1 MNIESIKRKLLV
13 KYPLFGSVVANSN
26 FIAESTLK
34 TSGTDGKNIYYNP
47 NFAES
52 ITEEQ
57 KIFLFAHEICHIAF
71 DHISRSKNKD
81 EVIWN
86 TATDAVINAF
96 LSHDGLPLIE
106 GAVDIPEAINYDA
119 EEMYKKLLEEKIQ
132 QSNKQDNVQKQNKNH
147 RQQSQSQ
154 SYQQGSSHDESSQN
168 QQQQLQEQCHDE
180 SKESSQKDVGH
191 DTHSMWNKKV
201 ENMHRKEQSQS
212 NFRQTNSKLED
223 KRSLLD
229 RLRKML
235 GIKKKQQENHLQLD
249 KKNEQEEKNEA
260 IKKLGEKETFKQN
273 KVVRKKQLEE
283 LRQALASRSYDY
295 GHTTNSEIRNI
306 TNIGTSKA
314 LVDWRRLL
322 KEAVKRD
329 VDWSYQNAGIEDGVV
344 TAHLEEC
351 SKPETE
357 IVLDTSGSINET
369 LLKNFLREC
378 KSILQTSKVKVGCF
392 DTQFY
397 GFTEI
402 RNAHDIDNLP
412 FNGNG
417 GTDFDVAVNAF
428 TKRVEN
434 KIIFTDG
441 DANMP
446 RKSLN
451 VIWVVFGSRKINPAG
466 GKVIHIDDEQLKRL
480 LTKTDR

>member
-81 EVIWN
+81 EVIWS

-154 SYQQGSSHDESSQN
+154 SYQQGSSRDESSQN

-201 ENMHRKEQSQS
+201 ENMHQKEQSQS
-212 NFRQTNSKLED
+212 NFRQTNSQPED

-235 GIKKKQQENHLQLD
+235 GIKKKQQEKHQQFD
-249 KKNEQEEKNEA
+249 KKNEQEEKNEE

-283 LRQALASRSYDY
+283 LRQ
-295 GHTTNSEIRNI
+295 HW
-306 TNIGTSKA
+306 
-314 LVDWRRLL
+314 LVDHTIMDTL
-322 KEAVKRD
+322 
-329 VDWSYQNAGIEDGVV
+329 Q
-344 TAHLEEC
+344 
-351 SKPETE
+351 
-357 IVLDTSGSINET
+357 IV
-369 LLKNFLREC
+369 R
-378 KSILQTSKVKVGCF
+378 
-392 DTQFY
+392 
-397 GFTEI
+397 
-402 RNAHDIDNLP
+402 
-412 FNGNG
+412 
-417 GTDFDVAVNAF
+417 
-428 TKRVEN
+428 
-434 KIIFTDG
+434 
-441 DANMP
+441 
-446 RKSLN
+446 
-451 VIWVVFGSRKINPAG
+451 
-466 GKVIHIDDEQLKRL
+466 
-480 LTKTDR
+480 